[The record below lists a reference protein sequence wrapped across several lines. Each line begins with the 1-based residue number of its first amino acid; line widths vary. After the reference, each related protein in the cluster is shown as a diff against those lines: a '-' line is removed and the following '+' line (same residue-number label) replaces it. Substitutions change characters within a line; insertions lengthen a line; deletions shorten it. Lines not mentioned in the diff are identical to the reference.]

1 MKQKRKK
8 ENNLGF
14 SQDTYYLVN
23 QYRIIKFLERASHRI
38 KNSYDFDLDEF
49 IEKEFPTNR
58 ELKDIFIDFIY
69 YSESE
74 EGYKVEYLK
83 SKQLLHLGSLYRVCQ
98 KRGILEDSIAKYVY
112 EVSNSASKIDRKVV
126 NSYAAH
132 LRYYINHP
140 EIHKEYKLK

>member
-14 SQDTYYLVN
+14 SPDTYFLVN

-38 KNSYDFDLDEF
+38 KSDFNPFLDKCTDEEYTNNS
-49 IEKEFPTNR
+49 
-58 ELKDIFIDFIY
+58 ELKDTFISYIY
-69 YSESE
+69 HSESE
-74 EGYKVEYLK
+74 EGRKVEYLR
-83 SKQLLHLGSLYRVCQ
+83 SNQLLYLGSLYRVCQ

-112 EVSNSASKIDRKVV
+112 EVFNPASKIDRKVV